1 MNGRRIAGEQVEV
14 KAATLFQNRDWPVLN
29 EYRALLGGLFKRM
42 YGLSDAQLA
51 TVFPGASARDL
62 GLV

>member
-1 MNGRRIAGEQVEV
+1 
-14 KAATLFQNRDWPVLN
+14 VLN
-29 EYRALLGGLFKRM
+29 EYRALFGGLTRRM

-51 TVFPGASARDL
+51 TVFPGATARDI

>member
-1 MNGRRIAGEQVEV
+1 
-14 KAATLFQNRDWPVLN
+14 
-29 EYRALLGGLFKRM
+29 M

-51 TVFPGASARDL
+51 TVFPGASARDI